1 MASNINPYNIDGTFP
16 VAGQDN
22 SSQGFRDNFT
32 NTKNN
37 FLFAQ
42 NEIND
47 LQAKVLVTSALTGQA
62 INNDMAGTQITRPQ
76 LAAWTQTL
84 YDNGPVNTSAVLDF
98 NVANFQ
104 KITTAGS
111 ISIGFINWPASSG
124 AGATGYGL
132 MRVWINVQSAAH
144 TVTLPASVTV
154 AVGDIAGYN
163 AATNTITFD
172 AAGNYV
178 FDFSSID
185 GGNSYLIFDV
195 TRNRNSLRDPNIY
208 FNPAVTTTPT
218 LFVGYGQNN
227 GGTTALNLAIAG
239 DQGQNIVSSLGS
251 YNSVSVGNLSLAN
264 VTLATLDT
272 GKVAGYTIT
281 SARGNLAQASI
292 IPVQSNDYLGYIN
305 AVAFT
310 GNSGT
315 SNTFQQMSSMVFYA
329 TGPNPTLGL
338 GGNIALFTA
347 VPNDGGSQNV
357 QQALGIE
364 NDQSVKA
371 FGNLTAM
378 GRATIGGNTSIN
390 GNATING
397 FATIGGYATIGG
409 TATIGGNTSIN
420 GGLTTNGGRVDQATY
435 VYQLALTGASPI
447 VANNAISTVIID
459 GATTGTITTA
469 TVLLPTTPADRQTIK
484 IISVAPIT
492 TANIYASNGTGTVY
506 PIKWAPAG
514 SFASGNVSLALT
526 YVASNTT
533 WYRS

>member
-390 GNATING
+390 G
-397 FATIGGYATIGG
+397 
-409 TATIGGNTSIN
+409 
-420 GGLTTNGGRVDQATY
+420 GLTTNGGRVDQATY